1 MGTLAIAKVDYS
13 SWVKFV
19 TKVLLAIFVAC
30 AIILCIAMM
39 FV

>member
-19 TKVLLAIFVAC
+19 SKVLLAIFIASV
-30 AIILCIAMM
+30 IILCIAMM
-39 FV
+39 IV